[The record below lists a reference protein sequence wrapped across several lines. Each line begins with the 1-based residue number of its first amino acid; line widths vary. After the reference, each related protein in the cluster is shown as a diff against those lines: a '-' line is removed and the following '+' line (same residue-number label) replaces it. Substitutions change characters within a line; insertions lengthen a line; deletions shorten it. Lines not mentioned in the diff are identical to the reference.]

1 MTGVKAT
8 RGSAQTIY
16 LLGYLTSPG
25 EMLFLATLRGMP
37 KYVRNYGAALNLGRF
52 DAKFKVKELF

>member
-37 KYVRNYGAALNLGRF
+37 KYVRNYGRFAAKLI
-52 DAKFKVKELF
+52 